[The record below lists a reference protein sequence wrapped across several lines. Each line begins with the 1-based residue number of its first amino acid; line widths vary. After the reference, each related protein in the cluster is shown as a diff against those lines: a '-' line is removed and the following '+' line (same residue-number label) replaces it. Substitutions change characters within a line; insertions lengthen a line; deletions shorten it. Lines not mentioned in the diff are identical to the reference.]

1 MNPIGEFVL
10 TLLHAVTNT
19 HILHWKALVKKN
31 YPEHVIL
38 GEFYPTLDK
47 LVDDLME
54 SMMGGYDVE
63 PNFSDEYYRPANTSI
78 EELTDLK
85 EFVKENR
92 YELPQESEIQ
102 NQVDEIAAL
111 LNQTIALL
119 KSSPEKK

>member
-19 HILHWKALVKKN
+19 HILHWKALVKQN

-38 GEFYPTLDK
+38 GDFYPDLDK
-47 LVDDLME
+47 LVDTLME
-54 SMMGGYDVE
+54 SMMGGYDIP

-78 EELTDLK
+78 EELIELK

-102 NQVDEIAAL
+102 NIVDEIAAL

-119 KSSPEKK
+119 KASPEKK

>member
-1 MNPIGEFVL
+1 MNPIGEFIL

-38 GEFYPTLDK
+38 GEFYPDLDK
-47 LVDDLME
+47 LVDSLME
-54 SMMGGYDVE
+54 SMMGGYDI
-63 PNFSDEYYRPANTSI
+63 PPDFPDEYYRPASTSI
-78 EELTDLK
+78 DELTELK
-85 EFVKENR
+85 EFIKDNR
-92 YELPQESEIQ
+92 FELPNQSEIQ

-111 LNQTIALL
+111 INQTLALL

>member
-1 MNPIGEFVL
+1 MNPIGDFIL

-63 PNFSDEYYRPANTSI
+63 PNFSDEYYRPASTSI

-92 YELPQESEIQ
+92 FELPQESEIQ

-111 LNQTIALL
+111 LNQTLALL
-119 KSSPEKK
+119 KSSPEKN

>member
-47 LVDDLME
+47 LVDGLME

-63 PNFSDEYYRPANTSI
+63 PNFSDEYYRPASTSI

-92 YELPQESEIQ
+92 FELPQESEIQ

-111 LNQTIALL
+111 LNQTLALL
-119 KSSPEKK
+119 KSSPQKN

>member
-1 MNPIGEFVL
+1 MNPIGEFIL

-38 GEFYPTLDK
+38 GEFYPDLDK
-47 LVDDLME
+47 LVDSLME
-54 SMMGGYDVE
+54 SMMGGYDI
-63 PNFSDEYYRPANTSI
+63 PPDFPAEYYRPASTSI

-92 YELPQESEIQ
+92 HELPQESEIQ
-102 NQVDEIAAL
+102 NQVDEIATL
-111 LNQTIALL
+111 LNQTLALL
-119 KSSPEKK
+119 KSSPEKN

>member
-1 MNPIGEFVL
+1 MNPIGEFIL

-38 GEFYPTLDK
+38 GKFYPDLDK
-47 LVDDLME
+47 LVDSLME
-54 SMMGGYDVE
+54 SMMGGYDI
-63 PNFSDEYYRPANTSI
+63 PPDFPDEYYRPASTSI
-78 EELTDLK
+78 DELTELK
-85 EFVKENR
+85 EFIKDNR
-92 YELPQESEIQ
+92 FELPNQSEIQ

-111 LNQTIALL
+111 INQTLALL

>member
-1 MNPIGEFVL
+1 MNPIGEFIL

-38 GEFYPTLDK
+38 GEFYPDLDK
-47 LVDDLME
+47 LVDTLME
-54 SMMGGYDVE
+54 SMIGGYDIL
-63 PNFSDEYYRPANTSI
+63 PDFPAEYYRPASTSI
-78 EELTDLK
+78 DELTELK

-92 YELPQESEIQ
+92 HELPNASEIQ
-102 NQVDEIAAL
+102 NLVDNIAAL

-119 KSSPEKK
+119 RSSPEKN

>member
-1 MNPIGEFVL
+1 MNPIGEFIL

-78 EELTDLK
+78 EELTELK